1 MKLHTE
7 FFSISRSIDPKFKY
21 QMEKIEREQWDKF
34 TSNLEEAGSASEQ
47 HQDWIKKAAVG
58 LKILTIVVTFLVG
71 KYFCIL
77 SS

>member
-1 MKLHTE
+1 
-7 FFSISRSIDPKFKY
+7 
-21 QMEKIEREQWDKF
+21 MEKIEREQWDKF

-71 KYFCIL
+71 KYFCMNVF
-77 SS
+77 